1 MSQYQNSAVA
11 AMSRITD
18 STYGAL
24 CGAVVIVTIAAL
36 AMLLPS
42 ANPVDNSTWFM
53 VPYKWVVLPTLFV
66 ACLLNVVTSFFNR
79 PAAGLVACHAILAA
93 IGVGAL
99 NNGWYW
105 ETGAIAICASV
116 MYAIQYF
123 TEEKQEKVRALA
135 TSNGEDAS
143 QDDQDVVEQV
153 RFRAT
158 RSKVD
163 FSRIVGMADLKRRLL
178 DAGREIVTAQ
188 AGKKQAR
195 NGVLLYG
202 EPGNGK
208 TFFAEALAGELKLPL
223 ISVSNSD
230 LASRWINNTTE
241 NVSKLFADARAQ
253 APCVL
258 FIDEI
263 DSLITSREDSG
274 AGYEEGPRITN
285 ALLTEL
291 VDMRSHKVV
300 IMAATNFL
308 DKLDGAAIR
317 EGRFDFKVEV
327 TPPDKAARTGLIK
340 ASMRDF
346 AGVTLAPAALEQA
359 SARWDGF
366 SVARIRAVIEE
377 AGREAV
383 AHKIIVIDYPALQA
397 AMRQIQGNQGDRLPE
412 NTPHVEELTMD
423 QAQRSKLLG
432 IAHRMENIEEI
443 EGLGG
448 SVPTGVAFYG
458 PPGTGKTLTVRA
470 LAKTTGWALISTSG
484 SDLMATTN
492 AIDKLVAQAKNIR
505 PVIVF
510 IDEAD
515 DVLGHRRGAGGVATV
530 TNKLLAAIDGAK
542 GKAPDIVWV
551 AATNHIDEM
560 DDAAL
565 RGGRFT
571 EKIEFR
577 EADLEGATALADEWM
592 RNTKAPL
599 DEDLSLSDVA
609 ALLEGESPAN
619 IKAVLQQS
627 VNTMIERRAHSGV
640 ESSVSI
646 DDVIE
651 ARKVVLGR

>member
-1 MSQYQNSAVA
+1 MSNQSNAA
-11 AMSRITD
+11 AMTVARVTD
-18 STYGAL
+18 AMYSNL
-24 CGAVVIVTIAAL
+24 CGAVVFTLIAVAI
-36 AMLLPS
+36 MLLPS
-42 ANPVDNSTWFM
+42 ADPADNSAWFM
-53 VPYKWVVLPTLFV
+53 YPYKWVVLPTLV
-66 ACLLNVVTSFFNR
+66 LVCVVNVVASFTGR
-79 PAAGLVACHAILAA
+79 PAAGLVSFHAVPAA
-93 IGVGAL
+93 IGVGAM

-105 ETGAIAICASV
+105 EIGIIAIASAV

-123 TEEKQEKVRALA
+123 TEEKREQVRAVA
-135 TSNGEDAS
+135 TSNGDETNEYQEAA
-143 QDDQDVVEQV
+143 EPI
-153 RFRAT
+153 RFRASF
-158 RSKVD
+158 SKVN
-163 FSRIVGMADLKRRLL
+163 FSRIVGMDDLKRRLL
-178 DAGREIVTAQ
+178 AAGSEIVVAQ
-188 AGKKQAR
+188 EGKKQAR

-230 LASRWINNTTE
+230 LASRFINNTTE

-263 DSLITSREDSG
+263 DSLISSREDSG
-274 AGYEEGPRITN
+274 GNGYEEGPRITN

-327 TPPDKAARTGLIK
+327 PPPDKAARVGLIK

-346 AGVTLAPAALEQA
+346 SGVTLATAALDQA
-359 SARWDGF
+359 AARWDGF

-377 AGREAV
+377 AGREAASTRSV
-383 AHKIIVIDYPALQA
+383 IIDYPALQS

-412 NTPHVEELTMD
+412 DTPRVEELTMD

-443 EGLGG
+443 EELGG
-448 SVPTGVAFYG
+448 TVPTGVAFYG

-484 SDLMATTN
+484 SDLMSKTD
-492 AIDKLVAQAKNIR
+492 AIDKLVARAKNIR

-542 GKAPDIVWV
+542 GKSPDIVWV

-577 EADLEGATALADEWM
+577 EADLEGATALVDQWM

-599 DEDLSLSDVA
+599 DESMNLADVA
-609 ALLEGESPAN
+609 DLLDGESPAN

-627 VNTMIERRAHSGV
+627 INTMIERRAYAGT
-640 ESSVSI
+640 ESSVTI
-646 DDVIE
+646 EDVIT
-651 ARKVVLGR
+651 ARAVVLGR